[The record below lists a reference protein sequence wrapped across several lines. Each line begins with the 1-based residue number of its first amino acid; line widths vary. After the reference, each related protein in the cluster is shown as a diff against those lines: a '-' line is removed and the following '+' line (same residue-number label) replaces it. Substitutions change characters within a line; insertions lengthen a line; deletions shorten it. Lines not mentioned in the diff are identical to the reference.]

1 MELSK
6 SKYCNAIQC
15 KKRLWLDCY
24 KSEEKEEV
32 NNDSVLD
39 NGTAVGILAKDLFGE
54 HVDIEFNYDKETM
67 IKDTLNVLRSD
78 NVVVTEASFIYNN
91 NFCSIDILRKNN
103 NEYEIVEVKS
113 STKIDDIYI
122 EDVSY
127 QYYIMKNLG
136 YNVVKVSIA
145 YINNNYTRYGELDLQ
160 KLFNIEE
167 VTEIVINNFKKV
179 ENNIKDI
186 NMYMEQKEVPT
197 DYIGMYCFTPYD
209 CPFFKYCTSNLPEN
223 NVFNIRRMYKKSK
236 MDLYHNGIYTYDK
249 LLKADIDYKF
259 KQQVDFEL
267 NNREPFINKENIKEF
282 MNNLYYPLY
291 FLDFETY
298 QQAIPLY
305 DGIRPYMQIPFQYSL
320 HYIMGENE
328 ELMHKEFLAEA
339 GIDPR
344 RVLAERLVNDIP
356 EDACILAYNMMF
368 EKMVIKNLANLYDDL
383 SDKLMNIYDNIQDL
397 MIPFVNRDYYIKE
410 MYGSYSIKYV
420 LPALFPNEPSL
431 DYHNLELIHNGSEA
445 MKSYTDLCNLSKEKQ
460 EKIRKS
466 LLKYCELDTYA
477 MVKIWERLKEIAY
490 LSSELV
496 I

>member
-15 KKRLWLDCY
+15 KKMLWLDCY
-24 KSEEKEEV
+24 KSEEKEDV

-39 NGTAVGILAKDLFGE
+39 NGTSVGLLAKDLFGE

-67 IKDTLNVLRSD
+67 VKDTLNVLKID

-91 NFCSIDILRKNN
+91 SFCSIDILRKNN

-197 DYIGMYCFTPYD
+197 DDIGMYCFNPYD

-236 MDLYHNGIYTYDK
+236 MDLYRNGIYTYDK

-320 HYIMGENE
+320 HYIIGENE

-344 RVLAERLVNDIP
+344 RTLAERLVNDIP

-397 MIPFVNRDYYIKE
+397 MIPFVNRDYYTKE

-445 MKSYTDLCNLSKEKQ
+445 MKSYTDLCNLSKEEQ
-460 EKIRKS
+460 EKVRKG